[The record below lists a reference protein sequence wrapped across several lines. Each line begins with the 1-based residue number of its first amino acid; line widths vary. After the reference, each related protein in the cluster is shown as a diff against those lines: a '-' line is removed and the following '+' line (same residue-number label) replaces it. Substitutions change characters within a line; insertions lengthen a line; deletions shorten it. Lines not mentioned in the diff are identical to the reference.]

1 MPDDASG
8 EVEGAQTAQSAMDV
22 DILEDKV
29 SIAKFMQRP
38 IRIATISWE
47 VGQFLRETIDPWTLY
62 ITNPVIKRKLDNYA
76 YLRGT
81 LKVKA
86 MLNGNAFYYGMGMM
100 SYNPVGFASRDPD
113 RGASTPA
120 VDNVRFSQRLNVIL
134 NPTESQG
141 GELSL
146 PFVFPT
152 PFAKRIVDLFGADA
166 TAVDQLG
173 RLTFSSYNPLNH
185 ANAAT
190 DKVNITVLA
199 YFSDDIELAG
209 PTNFFSE
216 SGKSDEYGT
225 GVISKPASAVARFAG
240 MLRSIPMIEPYATAT
255 QMGASTIA
263 AIATKFGYSRPI
275 NLEPVRKYRPTFMGN
290 LANSEIEEATDKL
303 TFDPKQELSIDP
315 RLWGCNTSE
324 DEMTIKHIT
333 SRESYIGRTVW
344 DTQSPYDTLL
354 YWSCVNPIQ
363 FTKSA
368 LTSAVGTETHL
379 TPLALAALP
388 FEWWR
393 GSIIYRF
400 HVAASNFHR
409 GRLRL
414 VYDPIGSTGAGL
426 NPPEFSS
433 VYTRILDISE
443 SHEFEVMIGYNQQIA
458 WRPIDPISSVQS
470 PPFSPLIDVNGSTI
484 LSPVF
489 RRPGDN
495 GAIAIYVLN
504 ELTRPND
511 LDLGSPQIN
520 VFVRAGDDFEVA
532 APLEDALSNFS
543 VFVSESGQA
552 DTQEGTKITI
562 LDPIGNSVDDNA
574 LSLVYM
580 GETFHSF
587 RTMLKRYNYS
597 RSFANA
603 VPPILREC
611 AIWRIFP
618 TNFPSYRGA
627 DPEAPAGRMY
637 AKNTLLNW
645 LTPCYVCRRG
655 GIRWKYNYSYAD
667 GDAPPAGRMMVDR
680 RTIRSDFTTVEQ
692 VLQNIPRTNLQNEMT
707 TKSLPTWEG
716 SAVTQLTVC
725 PTLEVELPYYSA
737 TKFELGSK
745 VNQDSGFQRHQLEL
759 TLSNVAPDIPSHV
772 VDAYC
777 ATGEDFTL
785 SWFLNVP
792 ILYQQSDFPL

>member
-1 MPDDASG
+1 MPDDVSHEA
-8 EVEGAQTAQSAMDV
+8 EGAQTASSALDT
-22 DILEDKV
+22 DILENKV
-29 SIAKFMQRP
+29 SIAQFMKRP

-47 VGQFLRETIDPWTLY
+47 VGEFLRETIDPWTLY

-100 SYNPVGFASRDPD
+100 SYNPVGFSYRDPD
-113 RGASTPA
+113 RGTAAPA
-120 VDNVRFSQRLNVIL
+120 VDNVRFSQRLNVLL

-152 PFAKRIVDLFGADA
+152 PFAKRIVDWGPVDA
-166 TAVDQLG
+166 STRLDQLG
-173 RLTFSSYNPLNH
+173 RLTFSSFNPLHH

-199 YFSDDIELAG
+199 YFDDDIELAG
-209 PTNFFSE
+209 PTNFYSE
-216 SGKSDEYGT
+216 AGTSDEYGT
-225 GVISKPASAVARFAG
+225 GVISKPASAIARMAG
-240 MLRSIPMIEPYATAT
+240 MLRSIPAIEPYATAT
-255 QMGASTIA
+255 QMGASAIS
-263 AIATKFGYSRPI
+263 AIATKFGYSRPV

-290 LANSEIEEATDKL
+290 IANSEIEEATDKL

-315 RLWGCNTSE
+315 RLWGCATNE
-324 DEMTIKHIT
+324 DELTIKHIT
-333 SRESYIGRTVW
+333 SRESYIGRFLW

-354 YWSCVNPIQ
+354 YWSRVTPVQ

-368 LTSAVGTETHL
+368 NSAAPGTEMHL

-400 HVAASNFHR
+400 QVACSNFHR

-414 VYDPIGSTGAGL
+414 VYDPIGSTGSGST
-426 NPPEFSS
+426 PPDFSS

-443 SHEFEVMIGYNQQIA
+443 SHEFEIKIGYNQQIA
-458 WRPIDPISSVQS
+458 WRSVDS
-470 PPFSPLIDVNGSTI
+470 PTFSTPPPFSPVVDTTGSSI
-484 LSPVF
+484 VSPVF
-489 RRPGDN
+489 RSGGDN
-495 GAIAIYVLN
+495 GALAIYVLN

-511 LDLGSPQIN
+511 EDLGTPQIN

-532 APLEDALSNFS
+532 APYEDGISQFS
-543 VFVSESGQA
+543 VFVSESGQT
-552 DTQEGTKITI
+552 DTQEGIKKTI
-562 LDPIGNSVDDNA
+562 LDPIGSSVDDNT

-597 RSFANA
+597 RSFANS
-603 VPPILREC
+603 VPPAVRAC

-618 TNFPSYRGA
+618 TDFPLYRGN
-627 DPEAPAGRMY
+627 DPAGQERT
-637 AKNTLLNW
+637 KNTLLNW

-655 GIRWKYNYSYAD
+655 GIRWKYNYIYSD

-680 RTIRSDFTTVEQ
+680 RTVRSSSSTVEQ
-692 VLQNIPRTNLQNEMT
+692 TLIDIPRAGMQNNMTAQSLQ
-707 TKSLPTWEG
+707 TWEG
-716 SAVTQLTVC
+716 AAVTQLATC
-725 PTLEVELPYYSA
+725 PTLEVELPYYSP
-737 TKFELGSK
+737 TKFEVGSVVGK
-745 VNQDSGFQRHQLEL
+745 DNGFRRHQVDLV
-759 TLSNVAPDIPSHV
+759 LSNVIPDIPSHV

-792 ILYQQSDFPL
+792 ILYMKSDFPL